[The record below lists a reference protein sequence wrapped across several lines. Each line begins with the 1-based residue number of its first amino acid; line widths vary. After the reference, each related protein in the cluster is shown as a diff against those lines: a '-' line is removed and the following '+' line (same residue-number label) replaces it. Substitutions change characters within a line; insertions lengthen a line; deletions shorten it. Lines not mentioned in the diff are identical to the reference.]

1 MNIFKTRAF
10 RQGSIATAITVLGVV
25 LILVL
30 NFVLSTLSTH
40 LDWRIDLTHEN
51 MFEITQESI
60 DFLATLDKDVHIFV
74 LNEEDNFVNAA
85 QPFTFQANEVIRRY
99 DSVSNRI
106 SLEYI
111 DILRNPTFVA
121 RFTELDLRPNQI
133 IVESPDTGRYRLIEF
148 RDLFNIVTGQ
158 GGQTQVRSSRAEQVM
173 TSAILNVTSDEQ
185 ITVSVLGGYNQSD
198 ISAFTDLLEMN
209 NYVIIHEDLVTIED
223 IDAEATI
230 AFLVAPARDISEDD
244 LRKLDR
250 FLSNDNALGRTLFY
264 IAGAE
269 QTPMSQMP
277 NLSAWLE
284 EWGIAVHD
292 SVVFEFDMA
301 YLFTLGDFF
310 VGFVDYSDN
319 EVAQEHSQTVR
330 AQNLRA
336 ASLYASPLSVLFE
349 ERSARVVRPLLQT
362 SDTSGIRPLDGAEI
376 TEDHLDG
383 PHPVLALSTMTRFEG
398 TTRLNSHVLVSGS
411 YFSFSPSVLGEVN
424 FANSAYFLELMDT
437 LADRDDTVRIQDK
450 TFSITTIQMTITQF
464 YVIAGVTIIILP
476 VGMLVVG
483 IVIWLRR
490 RHR

>member
-10 RQGSIATAITVLGVV
+10 RQGSFATAITILGVV
-25 LILVL
+25 LILVF
-30 NFVLSTLSTH
+30 NFVLSNLSTR
-40 LDWRIDLTHEN
+40 LDWRIDLTPER

-60 DFLATLDKDVHIFV
+60 DFLATLDQDVNIFV
-74 LNEEDNFVNAA
+74 LNDEDNFVGAA
-85 QPFTFQANEVIRRY
+85 QQFTFQANEVIRRY
-99 DSVSNRI
+99 ESFSNRI
-106 SLEYI
+106 NLEYI

-121 RFTELDLRPNQI
+121 RFATLDLRPNQI

-185 ITVSVLGGYNQSD
+185 IVVSVLSGYNQSD
-198 ISAFTDLLEMN
+198 ITPFTDLLEMN
-209 NYVIIHEDLVTIED
+209 NYEIIHEDLATIED
-223 IDAEATI
+223 IDESATI
-230 AFLVAPARDISEDD
+230 AFLVAPARDITEDD

-250 FLSNDNALGRTLFY
+250 FLSNDNDLGRTLFY

-292 SVVFEFDMA
+292 SALFENDLS
-301 YLFTLGDFF
+301 YLFRLGDPF

-319 EVAQEHSQTVR
+319 EVAQELSQTVR
-330 AQNLRA
+330 AQDLRA
-336 ASLYASPLSVLFE
+336 ASLYANPLSVLFE
-349 ERSARVVRPLLQT
+349 ARGGRTVYPLLQT
-362 SDTSGIRPLDGAEI
+362 SEQSGIWPEGEEL
-376 TEDHLDG
+376 TEAHLTG
-383 PHPVLALSTMTRFEG
+383 PHPVLILSTMTRFEG

-411 YFSFSPSVLGEVN
+411 YFSFTPPVLGEVN

-450 TFSITTIQMTITQF
+450 TFSITTIQLTMTQF
-464 YVIAGVTIIILP
+464 LIIAGVTVIILP
-476 VGMLVVG
+476 VGMLIVG

>member
-1 MNIFKTRAF
+1 MNIFRTRAF
-10 RQGSIATAITVLGVV
+10 RQGSIATAITVFGVV

-30 NFVLSTLSTH
+30 NFVLSTLSTR
-40 LDWRIDLTHEN
+40 LDWRIDLTQER

-60 DFLATLDKDVHIFV
+60 DFLATLDKDVNIFV
-74 LNEEDNFVNAA
+74 LNEEDTFVGAA

-99 DSVSNRI
+99 ESFSNRI
-106 SLEYI
+106 NLEYI

-121 RFTELDLRPNQI
+121 RFSDLDLRPNQI
-133 IVESPDTGRYRLIEF
+133 IVESPDTGRYRVIEF
-148 RDLFNIVTGQ
+148 RDLFNIQTGQ
-158 GGQTQVRSSRAEQVM
+158 GGQTQVRSSRAEQEM
-173 TSAILNVTSDEQ
+173 TSAILNVTSEEQ
-185 ITVSVLGGYNQSD
+185 IIVSVLGGYNQSD

-209 NYVIIHEDLVTIED
+209 NYEIIHEDLATIED
-223 IDAEATI
+223 IDPEATI

-284 EWGIAVHD
+284 EWGIVVHD
-292 SVVFEFDMA
+292 SVLFEFDMS
-301 YLFTLGDFF
+301 YLFRLGDFF

-319 EVAQEHSQTVR
+319 EVAQDLSQTVR
-330 AQNLRA
+330 AQDFRA
-336 ASLYASPLSVLFE
+336 ASLYSNPLEVLFE
-349 ERSARVVRPLLQT
+349 ERGARAVSPLLQT
-362 SDTSGIRPLDGAEI
+362 SEQSGIWPEDGEV

-383 PHPVLALSTMTRFEG
+383 PHPVLVLSTLTRFEG

-411 YFSFSPSVLGEVN
+411 YISFSPTVLGEVN
-424 FANSAYFLELMDT
+424 FSNSAYFLELMDT

-450 TFSITTIQMTITQF
+450 TFSITTIQMTMTQF
-464 YVIAGVTIIILP
+464 TIIAGITVIILP
-476 VGMLVVG
+476 LGMLIAG